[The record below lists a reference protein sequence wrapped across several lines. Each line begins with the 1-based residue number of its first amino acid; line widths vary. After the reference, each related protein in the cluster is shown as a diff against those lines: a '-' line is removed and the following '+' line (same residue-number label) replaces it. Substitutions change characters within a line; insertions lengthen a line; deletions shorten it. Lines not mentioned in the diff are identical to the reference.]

1 MIIGIIPK
9 IVEKYENQLEI
20 SVELNLL
27 NFLNKVFN
35 NPKIEILSKKNN
47 INFDLLIISGGND
60 LPNLKRNKANKYRN
74 NLNNFFFSK
83 AFKENLPVI
92 GICLGAQFIAKKYR
106 CKFKKKNHVGSHKI
120 IYQNKKI
127 KVNSYHNYVITKFS
141 KDIKPLALA
150 DDNTLE
156 YFEIKNKRIT
166 GIIWHPERNKKIR
179 EDAQKFKASYLRS
192 NQI

>member
-166 GIIWHPERNKKIR
+166 GIIWHPERNKKINIL
-179 EDAQKFKASYLRS
+179 DKQIFKRV
-192 NQI
+192 I

>member
-9 IVEKYENQLEI
+9 IFEKYKNQLEI

-27 NFLNKVFN
+27 NFLSKVFD
-35 NPKIEILSKKNN
+35 NPKIEILSEKKD
-47 INFDLLIISGGND
+47 INFNLLIISGGND
-60 LPNLKRNKANKYRN
+60 LPNLRKNKSNKYRN

-83 AFKENLPVI
+83 ALKKNLPVI
-92 GICLGAQFIAKKYR
+92 GICLGAQFIAKKYK
-106 CKFKKKNHVGSHKI
+106 CKFKAKNHVGAHTIFYK
-120 IYQNKKI
+120 NKKF

-166 GIIWHPERNKKIR
+166 GIIWHPERNKKINIL
-179 EDAQKFKASYLRS
+179 DKQIFKR
-192 NQI
+192 II

>member
-9 IVEKYENQLEI
+9 IIEKYKNQLEI

-27 NFLNKVFN
+27 NFLSKVFN
-35 NPKIEILSKKNN
+35 NPKIEILSEKKN

-60 LPNLKRNKANKYRN
+60 LPNLKRNKQNKYRN

-83 AFKENLPVI
+83 TIKKNLPVI

-120 IYQNKKI
+120 IYKNKKI
-127 KVNSYHNYVITKFS
+127 KVNSYHNYVITSFS
-141 KDIKPLALA
+141 NRIQPLAFA
-150 DDNTLE
+150 EDKTLE
-156 YFEIKNKRIT
+156 YFKIKNKNIT
-166 GIIWHPERNKKIR
+166 GIIWHPERYKTISEFDKKI
-179 EDAQKFKASYLRS
+179 FK
-192 NQI
+192 NII